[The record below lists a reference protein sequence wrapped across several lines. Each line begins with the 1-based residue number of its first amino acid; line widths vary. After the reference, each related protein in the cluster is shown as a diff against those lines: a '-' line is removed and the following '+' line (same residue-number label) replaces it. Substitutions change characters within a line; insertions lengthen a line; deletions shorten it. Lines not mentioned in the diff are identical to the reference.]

1 MSLCFSPAMNIAD
14 CIKCKGRLCGNGKF
28 CPVIHKMRMQH
39 KINMT
44 AKQDFFGEAP
54 NIFVGRFGYPNV
66 NVGLLGTEQYDHHDD
81 PFCWYENNFPIERII
96 GLRTSLIN
104 SNFKAHVKHTADKLL
119 DVSREV
125 SLAEK
130 PVDVEI
136 HLSKRPFLAIN
147 INQDAMPHG
156 PSVPLKSITLTEN
169 PKIPTRVEKIVS
181 DTDLKAAEALRAL
194 ARRNIDEHYLTRIF
208 SAGNLG
214 VKQERKLVPTRWSI
228 TAVDDT
234 LSKQI
239 IEEIQDNKTTAHQ
252 AYYGSYLGN
261 HYLILIF
268 PGPWSYELFETII
281 GEEMSFATDYENYN
295 GRTSYAANTAGGY
308 YAARLAI
315 LEHLRKQHGAG
326 SVLAL
331 RFITREYWA
340 PLGVWVVRQAARTAM
355 KAKPLEFESQEL
367 MLTYAAAFVKKKF
380 GVNLTALLK
389 ESKLVDN
396 IRKQK
401 RLNSFLA

>member
-1 MSLCFSPAMNIAD
+1 MNISD

-28 CPVIHKMRMQH
+28 CPVIHKMYAQH
-39 KINMT
+39 KVNVS

-54 NIFVGRFGYPNV
+54 NIFVGRFGYPQV
-66 NVGLLGTEQYDHHDD
+66 KVGLLGIEHYDHHDD
-81 PFCWYENNFPIERII
+81 PLCWYEKSFPIERII
-96 GLRTSLIN
+96 DLRTSLIN
-104 SNFKAHVKHTADKLL
+104 SNFKAHVKNSVDKLL
-119 DVSREV
+119 DISREI

-136 HLSKRPFLAIN
+136 HLSKRPFLSVSF
-147 INQDAMPHG
+147 NQDAMPHG
-156 PSVPLKSITLTEN
+156 PSVPLRSITLTEN

-181 DTDLKAAEALRAL
+181 DTDLKAAEALRTL
-194 ARRNIDEHYLTRIF
+194 AERNIDEHYLARIF

-214 VKQERKLVPTRWSI
+214 IKQERKLVPTRWSI

-234 LSKQI
+234 LSRQI
-239 IEEIQDNKTTAHQ
+239 IDELRDTKTEVHQ
-252 AYYGSYLGN
+252 AYSGGYLGN
-261 HYLILIF
+261 YYLILLF
-268 PGPWSYELFETII
+268 PGPWSYELFETIV
-281 GEEMSFATDYENYN
+281 GEETSFATDYENHG
-295 GRTSYAANTAGGY
+295 GRTSYAENTAGGY

-315 LEHLRKQHGAG
+315 LEHFRKQHRAG

-355 KAKPLEFESQEL
+355 KAEPLEFDSREL
-367 MLTYAAAFVKKKF
+367 MLVYSAAFVKKKF
-380 GVNLTALLK
+380 GMNLTPLLK
-389 ESKLVDN
+389 ESKLLDN

-401 RLNSFLA
+401 RLNSFFA